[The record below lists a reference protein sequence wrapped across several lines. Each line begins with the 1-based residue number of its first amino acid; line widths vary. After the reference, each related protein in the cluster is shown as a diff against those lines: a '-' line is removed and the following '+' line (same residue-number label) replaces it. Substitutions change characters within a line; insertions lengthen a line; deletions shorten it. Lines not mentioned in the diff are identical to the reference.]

1 MLFSNGSSDINN
13 TLINRINR
21 MKQKFA
27 KINLKKYIYCDQHH
41 YGHKISPSYR
51 DYRSSKPELRDPHIS
66 SLMSVNP
73 FSWLLAKLYLND
85 NSTMPK
91 KRANRTSTN
100 YIKSSPI

>member
-51 DYRSSKPELRDPHIS
+51 DYRSSKPEPRDPHIS

-91 KRANRTSTN
+91 KKGRTELRQ
-100 YIKSSPI
+100 II